1 MIRIEKVGRDRI
13 IQDKRLEIKRL
24 RTKKEAIVQ
33 GIRESRKLK
42 KSLDVAM
49 KALRDEIK
57 DLLGVNKSF

>member
-1 MIRIEKVGRDRI
+1 VRERVGRDRI
-13 IQDKRLEIKRL
+13 IQDKRLEIARL
-24 RTKKEAIVQ
+24 RCKKKAIIL
-33 GIRESRKLK
+33 GMRESRRLK